1 MLRDL
6 LDPVFLNRTLNALLL
21 LLIGAFFW
29 TWLDERLGL
38 PMHVILG
45 ISSLVITFDIRNYSE
60 DPKPDVL
67 LIGAVI
73 LPFWLILRIWV
84 RDTGNQP

>member
-1 MLRDL
+1 MVVKDL

-29 TWLDERLGL
+29 KWLGVMLGL
-38 PMHVILG
+38 PMHIILG
-45 ISSLVITFDIRNYSE
+45 VSSLVITVDIRNYSE
-60 DPKPDVL
+60 DPKPGVL
-67 LIGAVI
+67 LIGAVV

-84 RDTGNQP
+84 RDTGSR